1 MQSRVIAAA
10 LAAALALGVGACG
23 SEGPTPPQFVQVVT
37 ADRPAQACMDALIT
51 GVLVPHAAWGIALQ
65 TPGTGELNRPIFPFG
80 YSAVVNGDRLAL
92 LDEQGRLVARTGD
105 LIQSGGG
112 SIDGS
117 VLLCGGITVVP
128 S

>member
-10 LAAALALGVGACG
+10 LAAALALGLGAC
-23 SEGPTPPQFVQVVT
+23 SSDGPTPRPVVRVVT
-37 ADRPAQACMDALIT
+37 ADRPAQGCMDALIT

-65 TPGTGELNRPIFPFG
+65 TPVTGELNRPIFPFG
-80 YSAVVNGDRLAL
+80 YSAVVDGERLAL
-92 LDEQGRLVARTGD
+92 LDEHGRLVARTGD
-105 LIQSGGG
+105 LVQSGGG

-128 S
+128 G